1 MNNFI
6 FENKTKVYFG
16 RGCAKEYLT
25 CLLKQYGNNV
35 MLAYGGG
42 SIKKNGVYTE
52 LMEYLKAAGKTV
64 TEFSGIMSNPTY
76 AKVQEGAKIVREN
89 GVDLILAVGG
99 GSVIDCCKIISAQA
113 KTDEDNWKMDSWPV
127 VSWSAIA
134 YPSSFVPMIVIV
146 TASGTGAEMNNG
158 AVITNEEKK
167 TKAGLLGAQADI
179 AMLDPDYTMSL
190 PMTQVISG
198 AFDTLSHC
206 METYFG
212 KPEKNN
218 LSDDMNEAIK
228 VADLICIMRGGNVLQ
243 YDTPENILKNPADD
257 YVANFVGK
265 NRIWSSPEY
274 IKVEDIMIE
283 RPVTATKEMSILKCM
298 DKMRQYKVDSLLII
312 EPGSRHLLG
321 IVKANQ
327 LRSIEDKTQPI
338 RSFISADFAALNPEQ
353 TILDAIKL
361 VTKENHSTIP
371 VVDSNFCLVG
381 LITKSSLVTT
391 LSQQY
396 FDYTEEE
403 QE

>member
-1 MNNFI
+1 
-6 FENKTKVYFG
+6 
-16 RGCAKEYLT
+16 
-25 CLLKQYGNNV
+25 
-35 MLAYGGG
+35 
-42 SIKKNGVYTE
+42 
-52 LMEYLKAAGKTV
+52 
-64 TEFSGIMSNPTY
+64 
-76 AKVQEGAKIVREN
+76 
-89 GVDLILAVGG
+89 
-99 GSVIDCCKIISAQA
+99 
-113 KTDEDNWKMDSWPV
+113 
-127 VSWSAIA
+127 
-134 YPSSFVPMIVIV
+134 
-146 TASGTGAEMNNG
+146 
-158 AVITNEEKK
+158 
-167 TKAGLLGAQADI
+167 
-179 AMLDPDYTMSL
+179 
-190 PMTQVISG
+190 
-198 AFDTLSHC
+198 
-206 METYFG
+206 
-212 KPEKNN
+212 
-218 LSDDMNEAIK
+218 
-228 VADLICIMRGGNVLQ
+228 MRGGNVLQ

>member
-1 MNNFI
+1 MW
-6 FENKTKVYFG
+6 KT
-16 RGCAKEYLT
+16 T
-25 CLLKQYGNNV
+25 LLKMINR
-35 MLAYGGG
+35 L
-42 SIKKNGVYTE
+42 IKPTSGAIYINGENIQTMNEVALRRKIGYVIQQTGLFPHMTVRQNIEIIPKLEKYKPAELEENTKKLMHMVGLDCNEFLDRYPTE
-52 LMEYLKAAGKTV
+52 LSGGQQQRVGVARAFATNPDIILMDEP
-64 TEFSGIMSNPTY
+64 FSALDPITRTDLQDEL
-76 AKVQEGAKIVREN
+76 VQLQSK
-89 GVDLILAVGG
+89 L
-99 GSVIDCCKIISAQA
+99 
-113 KTDEDNWKMDSWPV
+113 
-127 VSWSAIA
+127 
-134 YPSSFVPMIVIV
+134 
-146 TASGTGAEMNNG
+146 
-158 AVITNEEKK
+158 KK
-167 TKAGLLGAQADI
+167 TIVFVTHD
-179 AMLDPDYTMSL
+179 MS
-190 PMTQVISG
+190 
-198 AFDTLSHC
+198 
-206 METYFG
+206 
-212 KPEKNN
+212 
-218 LSDDMNEAIK
+218 EAIK
-228 VADLICIMRGGNVLQ
+228 VADLICIMRDGDVLQ

-312 EPGSRHLLG
+312 EPDSRQLLG

-371 VVDSNFCLVG
+371 VVDAKFCLVG

-396 FDYTEEE
+396 FDYTEEA